1 MATTPPC
8 SARLVRSRKIAA
20 GLAGLAGTLS
30 LALAA
35 TAAPATAAAGAS
47 ATTATASRGALPAA
61 ASALPLARPSSV
73 ATSRTLH
80 LAFVA
85 DMQVPDP
92 DIFYEI
98 EGNAVVTSVY
108 EGLVKYANN
117 STRIIPALATSW
129 EVSKDGRTY
138 TFHLRHGVRF
148 HDGSPFTSADAK
160 FSFERRTGV
169 NSAPAYMLADVSSM
183 ATPNPYTFVVH
194 LSQPVSAFLD
204 YMASPYGPKMVSEKT
219 IVAHEV
225 GGHPGDWAQGWLK
238 THDAGTGPYEIA
250 QFVPGSHYVL
260 KADPTYWGTK
270 PYYRTIDIQIIPDIS
285 TQEVELEDG
294 QLSMI
299 LHGLPVNAVESFAH
313 NPKFTV
319 KEFPAEQKT
328 MLDVNPYLGVF
339 KSQAVRSALRQAI
352 DKASIVRAVYGN
364 VMASVSTQ
372 AYPAGEF
379 PKGMAM
385 DNPTYDPGKLQAA
398 LKKVKGSRTID
409 LAYSTDDPNN
419 QRVAE
424 FIQAELQAD
433 GLNVSI
439 RGVPIGQV
447 FDYAST
453 PPKQLPNLLVWTI
466 NPDDAAPDSWI
477 RILSNTHGSLNEL
490 HGSVPAADKL
500 MNEGLHATSKS
511 VIQQDY
517 AKAGT
522 LVADSGEWISIA
534 DVKDTVVAAKG
545 ITGWFHQPPTVD
557 TVVLGLLHPSRP

>member
-1 MATTPPC
+1 MEATPNR
-8 SARLVRSRKIAA
+8 SAGPSRSTRRTRRALGA
-20 GLAGLAGTLS
+20 GLGGLAGTLS
-30 LALAA
+30 LALA
-35 TAAPATAAAGAS
+35 TAGPTVPAPS
-47 ATTATASRGALPAA
+47 AAA
-61 ASALPLARPSSV
+61 ASVARSRPSST
-73 ATSRTLH
+73 ATSRTLR

-98 EGNAVVTSVY
+98 EGNAVVTSLY

-129 EVSKDGRTY
+129 TVSGDGRTY

-148 HDGSPFTSADAK
+148 HDGTPFTSADAK
-160 FSFERRTGV
+160 FSFERRKGV
-169 NSAPAYMLADVSSM
+169 NSAPAYMLADVVSM
-183 ATPNPYTFVVH
+183 ATPDPYTFVVH

-204 YMASPYGPKMVSEKT
+204 YMASPYGPKMVSEKAV
-219 IVAHEV
+219 VAHEV

-238 THDAGTGPYEIA
+238 THDAGTGPYEIS

-260 KADPTYWGTK
+260 TADPSYWGTK
-270 PYYRTIDIQIIPDIS
+270 PYYRTVDIQIIPDIS
-285 TQEVELEDG
+285 TQEVELGDG

-319 KEFPAEQKT
+319 HEFPAEQKT
-328 MLDVNPYLGVF
+328 MLDVNPDLGIF

-352 DKASIVRAVYGN
+352 DKAVIVRAVYGDT
-364 VMASVSTQ
+364 MATVSTQ

-385 DNPTYDPGKLQAA
+385 DSPTYDPSKLAQV
-398 LKKVKGSRTID
+398 LKKVKGSRNVD

-447 FDYAST
+447 FNYAST
-453 PPKQLPNLLVWTI
+453 SPKHLPNLLVWTI

-477 RILSNTHGSLNEL
+477 RILSNTNGSLNEL
-490 HGSVPAADKL
+490 HGSVPAADRL
-500 MNEGLHATSKS
+500 MNEGLHATSAK

-522 LVADSGEWISIA
+522 LVAQSGEWISIA

-557 TVVLGLLHPSRP
+557 TVVLGLLHPSGS